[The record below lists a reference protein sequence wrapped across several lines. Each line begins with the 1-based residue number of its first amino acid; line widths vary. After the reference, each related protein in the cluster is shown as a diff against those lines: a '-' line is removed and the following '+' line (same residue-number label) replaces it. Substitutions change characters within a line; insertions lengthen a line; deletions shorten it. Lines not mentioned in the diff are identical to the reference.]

1 MANVIAQ
8 IATLRTATL
17 GKIGGAIVAG
27 ATVVSEGLGASPV
40 VIAAVIAGT
49 VAVLTSAITAIVGPM
64 ILRRG
69 DERAQQLS
77 RIEETLDRLDG
88 RAHELG
94 ERIARVEGALF
105 PQQPPRSGDNQ

>member
-1 MANVIAQ
+1 MSLIAEVS
-8 IATLRTATL
+8 AL
-17 GKIGGAIVAG
+17 GGAIVAG
-27 ATVVSEGLGASPV
+27 GMLLSAELGQNPV
-40 VIAAVIAGT
+40 VVVAVIAGACSV
-49 VAVLTSAITAIVGPM
+49 VAATITAVVGPM

-69 DERAQQLS
+69 DDHAQQLS